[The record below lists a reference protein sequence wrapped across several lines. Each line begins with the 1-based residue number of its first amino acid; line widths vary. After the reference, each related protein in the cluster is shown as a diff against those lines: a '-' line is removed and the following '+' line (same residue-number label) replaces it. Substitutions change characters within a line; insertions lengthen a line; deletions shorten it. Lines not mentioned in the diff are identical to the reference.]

1 VLARSRQALRG
12 EVMIGYY
19 IHHQGRGH
27 LQRARSIGRHLAVP
41 TTMLSSLPRPDDAD
55 RWISLPLDDASRP
68 ADHTALGT
76 LHWVPRHDHGL
87 RRRMAI
93 IAEWI
98 DDAQPDLVVVDV
110 SVEVAVLC
118 RLMGIPTV
126 VMAMPGDRSDRA
138 HRSAY
143 DSAHAILAPWPAE
156 FSASQWSDRWS
167 DRTFHVGAIS
177 RYAGRRPQP
186 AKCEGGPIRVLVLWG
201 NGGGGP
207 PVEAVAAASRATPE
221 CQWRIAGT
229 GDAAGTP
236 VWDQLSWA
244 DVVVTHGGQNAVAE
258 VAAAGRPAVVIAESR
273 PHDEQLATVRTLDRA
288 GLAVGLESFPEPSQ
302 WPAVLAAAMKIGGEH
317 WQRWAPADAAI
328 RAADFLSR
336 TARDVRQTVDETV
349 A

>member
-1 VLARSRQALRG
+1 
-12 EVMIGYY
+12 MIGYY
-19 IHHQGRGH
+19 VHHQGRGH
-27 LQRARSIGRHLAVP
+27 LQRARAIGRHLAEPP
-41 TTMLSSLPRPDDAD
+41 TMFSSIARPDQVD
-55 RWISLPLDDASRP
+55 RWIALPMDNQSSPEDPTAS
-68 ADHTALGT
+68 GT
-76 LHWVPRHDHGL
+76 LHWVPRHDRGL

-98 DDAQPDLVVVDV
+98 DAAQPDLMVVDV

-118 RLMGIPTV
+118 RLMGIPTIL
-126 VMAMPGDRSDRA
+126 MAMPGDRSDRA

-156 FSASQWSDRWS
+156 FSTSQWSDRWS
-167 DRTFHVGAIS
+167 DKTFHVGAIS

-186 AKCEGGPIRVLVLWG
+186 VNRDGGPVRVLVLWG
-201 NGGGGP
+201 NGGDGA

-221 CQWRIAGT
+221 YRWRIAGT
-229 GDAAGTP
+229 GEAAGTP
-236 VWDQLSWA
+236 VWDQLTWA

-258 VAAAGRPAVVIAESR
+258 VAAARRPAVVIAESR

-302 WPAVLAAAMKIGGEH
+302 WRSVLATAMRLGGEH
-317 WQRWAPADAAI
+317 WQRWAPADAAVL
-328 RAADFLSR
+328 AADFLSR

>member
-1 VLARSRQALRG
+1 MPARPRRMPRAAD
-12 EVMIGYY
+12 MIGYY
-19 IHHQGRGH
+19 VHHQGRGH
-27 LQRARSIGRHLAVP
+27 LQRARSIGRHLAGAP
-41 TTMLSSLPRPDDAD
+41 TILSSLPRPANAD
-55 RWISLPLDDASRP
+55 QWIPLPLDNASLP

-98 DDAQPDLVVVDV
+98 DAAQPDLVVVDV

-167 DRTFHVGAIS
+167 DKTFHVGAIS
-177 RYAGRRPQP
+177 RYAGRRPQQVNRD
-186 AKCEGGPIRVLVLWG
+186 GGPNRVLVLWG

-207 PVEAVAAASRATPE
+207 PAEAVAAAARATPE
-221 CQWRIAGT
+221 CHWRIAGS
-229 GDAAGTP
+229 GEAAGTS
-236 VWDQLSWA
+236 VWDLLSWA

-273 PHDEQLATVRTLDRA
+273 PHDEQLATVRTLDGA

-302 WPAVLAAAMKIGGEH
+302 WPGILATAQSIGGEH
-317 WQRWAPADAAI
+317 WQRWAPADAAV

-336 TARDVRQTVDETV
+336 TAREVRHTVDETV